1 MYRFLAVLHTLGFT
15 MALFSTTMFF
25 PMGASIIMGDGQV
38 HIFVQS
44 FMLSLGLGVLCWLG
58 TMPFRGEL
66 RPRDGFLLVSMVWTM
81 LPLMGS
87 IPLMLYFSDIGQP
100 ISFTHAYYEA
110 MSGLTATGGTVLTG
124 LDGLA
129 PSINIWRGTMV
140 WVGGMGI
147 LVLAVAILPLL
158 GVGGHQVF
166 RAETPGPMK
175 DEKLTPRIAST
186 AKALYAIYFGLSILC
201 FLAYRV
207 AGMSWF
213 DAWVHMSTTMG
224 LGGFSSHDDSFA
236 HFDSVAIE
244 CVAMVFMLIAG
255 INFATHFT
263 ALRSRSGKPYL
274 RCPET
279 LPYLGLVLTVGLLI
293 AIYLWVQGVYDS
305 PLEALRYSMFNT
317 ISVATTT
324 GYANTD
330 YALWPVLAP
339 MLMLGIAAISTSSG
353 STGGGIKMM
362 RALMLFKQARQE
374 LVGILHPHAVTPV
387 LIAGR
392 SVSSKVLASVL
403 AFMLLYGLSMALLV
417 ALMLLSGLDPMTAI
431 SAVWASVNN
440 IGPGLGGVGPAGNYQ
455 ALSHFQIWLCTF
467 AMMIGRLE
475 LFTVLVLFTP
485 GFWRK

>member
-44 FMLSLGLGVLCWLG
+44 FMLALGLGVLCWLG

-124 LDGLA
+124 LGGLA

-236 HFDSVAIE
+236 YFDSVAIE

-263 ALRSRSGKPYL
+263 ALRSRSPKPYL

-403 AFMLLYGLSMALLV
+403 AFMLLYGLSIALLV

>member
-44 FMLSLGLGVLCWLG
+44 FLLALGLGVLCWLG

-124 LDGLA
+124 LGGLA

-213 DAWVHMSTTMG
+213 DAWIHMSTTMG

-236 HFDSVAIE
+236 YFDSVAIE

-263 ALRSRSGKPYL
+263 ALRSRSPKPYL

-403 AFMLLYGLSMALLV
+403 AFMLLYGLSIALLV

>member
-1 MYRFLAVLHTLGFT
+1 
-15 MALFSTTMFF
+15 
-25 PMGASIIMGDGQV
+25 
-38 HIFVQS
+38 
-44 FMLSLGLGVLCWLG
+44 
-58 TMPFRGEL
+58 
-66 RPRDGFLLVSMVWTM
+66 
-81 LPLMGS
+81 
-87 IPLMLYFSDIGQP
+87 
-100 ISFTHAYYEA
+100 
-110 MSGLTATGGTVLTG
+110 MS
-124 LDGLA
+124 
-129 PSINIWRGTMV
+129 
-140 WVGGMGI
+140 
-147 LVLAVAILPLL
+147 
-158 GVGGHQVF
+158 
-166 RAETPGPMK
+166 
-175 DEKLTPRIAST
+175 
-186 AKALYAIYFGLSILC
+186 IYFGLSILC
-201 FLAYRV
+201 FLAYRL

-236 HFDSVAIE
+236 YFDSVAIE

-263 ALRSRSGKPYL
+263 ALRNRSPKPYL

-293 AIYLWVQGVYDS
+293 AIYLWVQGDYES

-387 LIAGR
+387 LISGR
-392 SVSSKVLASVL
+392 TVSSKVLASVL
-403 AFMLLYGLSMALLV
+403 AFMLLYGLSIALLV
-417 ALMLLSGLDPMTAI
+417 ALMLLSGLEPMTAI

-440 IGPGLGGVGPAGNYQ
+440 IGPGLGGVGPSGNYQ
-455 ALSHFQIWLCTF
+455 ALNHFQIWLCTF